1 MLAGLLPPDVMTFPI
16 DNDPGGLAMTD
27 RREFLR
33 CAVAGAA
40 SGLLG
45 TTAMAAAAPAV
56 AASVRAT
63 RLADDLVMYSG
74 AGGNVVTLGKGG
86 EPLLMVDTGSAEH
99 TAALLDAVEAATGT
113 RRVATAF
120 NTHWHWD
127 HTGGNDVLAR
137 AGTVI
142 RAQAFTRQWLMTSIF
157 VPWQDRLYSRRP
169 ADAVPAV
176 GFHGDG
182 KLQHAGQDVAWG
194 HLWQAHTDGDIYLHF
209 PKQNVLVVGDLLSV
223 GRYPILDYTT
233 GGWIGGMADANRKLL
248 ALCNAETRIIPGT
261 GPVAGRAD
269 LQAHSDMLAAVRQIL
284 VKGIKSGG
292 NGDDFIQQKLTKDFD
307 DRWGDPE
314 LFLKNAYL
322 GLWAHARELGGIV

>member
-1 MLAGLLPPDVMTFPI
+1 
-16 DNDPGGLAMTD
+16 MTD
-27 RREFLR
+27 RRKFMQG
-33 CAVAGAA
+33 AVAGAVGA
-40 SGLLG
+40 ALG
-45 TTAMAAAAPAV
+45 SSVLVAAEGAAAPSAIK
-56 AASVRAT
+56 AT
-63 RLADDLVMYSG
+63 RLADDMVVFSG
-74 AGGNVVTLGKGG
+74 AGGNVVTLGNDASG
-86 EPLLMVDTGSAEH
+86 LLMVDTGATEH
-99 TAALLDAVEAATGT
+99 TDALLRAVQAETGT
-113 RRVATAF
+113 RRIPLAF

-127 HTGGNDVLAR
+127 HTGGNEVLTKS
-137 AGTVI
+137 GTSI

-157 VPWQDRLYSRRP
+157 VPWQDRLYTRRP
-169 ADAVPAV
+169 AAAVPAI

-248 ALCNAETRIIPGT
+248 TLCNDQTRIIPGT
-261 GPVAGRAD
+261 GPVQTRAD
-269 LQAHSDMLAAVRQIL
+269 LQAHSDMLAAIRPIL

-307 DRWGDPE
+307 EKWGDSK
-314 LFLKNAYL
+314 LFLQNAYL